1 MAAMKTLTPLAPL
14 SRHPSPPPRERGE
27 VRREDGVAPL
37 PARVGGVAGEGTGV
51 RARTGRQAGFTL
63 IELRVSLVLLL
74 LGLALAAQ
82 ILMESAQLFAESAG
96 EQIDAP
102 IPLAIARLRGDVLA
116 SSSFQVATGEDGLQL
131 VLAGH
136 PAGTVLYEKAG
147 EELRRS
153 VLDAAGE
160 PGKATIVLR
169 GVSEWICF
177 PASPRLVV
185 LGVSYRR
192 HAVPRSPLPRLPA
205 FRGPRHEER
214 QEWLTLAP
222 RGGGLGDGW

>member
-1 MAAMKTLTPLAPL
+1 MKKT
-14 SRHPSPPPRERGE
+14 
-27 VRREDGVAPL
+27 
-37 PARVGGVAGEGTGV
+37 AG
-51 RARTGRQAGFTL
+51 QAGFTL
-63 IELRVSLVLLL
+63 VELMVSLVLLL

-116 SSSFQVATGEDGLQL
+116 ASSFQVTIGDEGLRL
-131 VLAGH
+131 VLEGH
-136 PAGTVLYEKAG
+136 PVGTVLYERAG

-160 PGKATIVLR
+160 PGKATTVLR
-169 GVSEWICF
+169 GVSEWICV

-185 LGVSYRR
+185 LGLRYRR